1 MTGRAG
7 QLQVT
12 GEEAGG
18 VDEKASWA
26 RLGKLGLHPEGHR
39 EPWKQV
45 IDRTRRGILKPKL
58 L

>member
-1 MTGRAG
+1 M
-7 QLQVT
+7 T

-18 VDEKASWA
+18 VDEKAPWA
-26 RLGKLGLHPEGHR
+26 RLGKLGLQPEGHR